1 MNVLSSTFIIALF
14 EPPAAS
20 HLVISKLE
28 DHFEPAF
35 SPALNEG
42 TQVGP
47 PRPHI
52 LQPHLLG
59 RAWLE
64 KCLPAISMS
73 LKVCFFPF
81 NHQNNKCRCRKFSG
95 YRKIQ
100 GSRKM
105 PITLPRKENSHFAIF
120 PSNLFFCI
128 LCSLYV
134 YSDLQLTI
142 FYHLS

>member
-1 MNVLSSTFIIALF
+1 MCY
-14 EPPAAS
+14 PPPLLLPYLNLQLLP

-47 PRPHI
+47 RRPHI

-59 RAWLE
+59 RPWLE
-64 KCLPAISMS
+64 KSLPAISMS
-73 LKVCFFPF
+73 LKFCFFPF
-81 NHQNNKCRCRKFSG
+81 NHQNNKCHCRKFAG
-95 YRKIQ
+95 YRKIPE
-100 GSRKM
+100 SRKI
-105 PITLPRKENSHFAIF
+105 PITLPPKENSHFAIF
-120 PSNLFFCI
+120 PSNLFSVSFV
-128 LCSLYV
+128 LYMC
-134 YSDLQLTI
+134 YSDIQLTI